1 MSKCTGKSLAQTQR
15 DALIDAVDRR
25 GRKTAN
31 IWLLREPSTGK
42 DVVLVGDLRME
53 HFFATEGDP
62 TVDRAEYES
71 APVEAGEATVKFDA
85 VVDFRDGHREC
96 RQVQRVALPEDAP
109 ELAPTRAA
117 AQRLGG
123 RYVVVTTRE
132 LDAQR
137 QRIQNWQRALPA
149 LNRCAHRPLELV
161 EFEVLARISAGKPS
175 TIGELCAALERDP
188 ALLVAATVRLM
199 RKRALASDMDCKP
212 WGRDTRITRAD
223 AA

>member
-1 MSKCTGKSLAQTQR
+1 MSKRTGKSLAQTQR
-15 DALIDAVDRR
+15 DALVDEVERR

-62 TVDRAEYES
+62 ALDRAEYGP
-71 APVEAGEATVKFDA
+71 APIAAGDNVVKFDA
-85 VVDFRDGHREC
+85 VVDLRDGRREC
-96 RQVQRVALPEDAP
+96 RQIRRRVPAEHAS
-109 ELAPTRAA
+109 EQASATEA

-123 RYVVVTTRE
+123 RYVVVTPRE

-161 EFEVLARISAGKPS
+161 EFEVLARVPPGRPA

-188 ALLVAATVRLM
+188 ALLVAATVRLV
-199 RKRALASDMDCKP
+199 RKRALTSDMDSRP
-212 WGRDTRITRAD
+212 WGQNTRVARAN